1 MDVKHDPTA
10 GRFYV
15 EIDGS
20 IASLDYVRVDDRTL
34 DLRSTFV
41 PEALRGRGIAGEI
54 VKFALEHA
62 RREGLRV
69 IPTCS
74 YVAGTIR
81 RNPSF
86 ADLVAE

>member
-1 MDVKHDPTA
+1 MEIKHDPAA

-20 IASLDYVRVDDRTL
+20 IASLDYVREDERTL

-41 PEALRGRGIAGEI
+41 PEALRGRGIAGQI
-54 VKFALEHA
+54 VRHALDYA
-62 RREGLRV
+62 RSEGLKV

-74 YVAGTIR
+74 YVASTIR
-81 RNPSF
+81 RNPEF